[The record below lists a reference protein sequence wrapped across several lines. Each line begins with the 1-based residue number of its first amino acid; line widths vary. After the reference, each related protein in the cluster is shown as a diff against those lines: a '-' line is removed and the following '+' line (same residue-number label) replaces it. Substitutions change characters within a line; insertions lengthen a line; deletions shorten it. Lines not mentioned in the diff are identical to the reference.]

1 MVKPGYKQTEIGVI
15 PEDWKINFLPSFG
28 DVVSGGT
35 PSTSVSEYWDGDIAW
50 CTPSD
55 ITRTKGTT
63 IAKTERYI
71 TVKGLANS
79 AAALLPPGC
88 VLLCTRATIG
98 DSKINSVAMAT
109 NQGFKNI
116 IPKNC
121 NITFLFYLLQTKKQ
135 EMLEKAIGSTFLEIS
150 KSALCSI
157 PLQYPPIPEQ
167 QRIAEA
173 LSDMDELIASLE
185 KLIAKKKAI
194 KQGAMQELLTGKR
207 RLPGFSGE
215 WPSKKLKDC
224 TERIIVG
231 LATSVTQYYREEGI
245 PIFRNLNILPN
256 RLDESDV
263 LYLDPS
269 FAKLYSNKQVK
280 EDDVLTVH
288 TGYVGTS
295 CLVPKNH
302 AGSLTFTTLITTV
315 KKDLLSPQYLAFH
328 LNSDSGAKMI
338 EALQA
343 GGGRNN
349 LNVSDFEQYEL
360 TFPQDMDEQVAIA
373 NILEDLDKEIGCI
386 EQKHKKSI
394 EIKQGMVQQ
403 LLTGKIR
410 LV

>member
-1 MVKPGYKQTEIGVI
+1 MKPGYKQTEIGVI
-15 PEDWKINFLPSFG
+15 PEDWEIKCLPSFG

-150 KSALCSI
+150 KNALCSI
-157 PLQYPPIPEQ
+157 PLQYPPVPEQ

-207 RLPGFSGE
+207 RLPGFTGE
-215 WPSKKLKDC
+215 WEAYTVKDISNFCTSTVPVLGISVQNYIGTDNMNSNIGGVRDNEIAITYTNVREYQVGDILLSNIRPYLKKIWIADRNGGCSNDVLVIRVTDRCIVLPSFLYYLLSQDGFFEEVMANAVGTKMPRGDKNVIKEYCVRLPREISEQSAIVEALHDMDNSIELFSQKLKKA
-224 TERIIVG
+224 R
-231 LATSVTQYYREEGI
+231 
-245 PIFRNLNILPN
+245 
-256 RLDESDV
+256 
-263 LYLDPS
+263 
-269 FAKLYSNKQVK
+269 
-280 EDDVLTVH
+280 H
-288 TGYVGTS
+288 
-295 CLVPKNH
+295 
-302 AGSLTFTTLITTV
+302 
-315 KKDLLSPQYLAFH
+315 
-328 LNSDSGAKMI
+328 
-338 EALQA
+338 
-343 GGGRNN
+343 
-349 LNVSDFEQYEL
+349 
-360 TFPQDMDEQVAIA
+360 
-373 NILEDLDKEIGCI
+373 
-386 EQKHKKSI
+386 
-394 EIKQGMVQQ
+394 IKQGMMQQ

-410 LV
+410 SV

>member
-1 MVKPGYKQTEIGVI
+1 MVKLGYKQTEIGII

-109 NQGFKNI
+109 NQGFKSI
-116 IPKNC
+116 IPKDC

-150 KSALCSI
+150 KTALCSI

-185 KLIAKKKAI
+185 KQIAKKKAI

-207 RLPGFSGE
+207 RLPGFGGE
-215 WPSKKLKDC
+215 W
-224 TERIIVG
+224 ERVELGEILDYEQPTKYIVQ
-231 LATSVTQYYREEGI
+231 TT
-245 PIFRNLNILPN
+245 
-256 RLDESDV
+256 D
-263 LYLDPS
+263 
-269 FAKLYSNKQVK
+269 YSINGTP
-280 EDDVLTVH
+280 VLTAGKTFVLGYTNENDGIFKH
-288 TGYVGTS
+288 TPTILFDDFLTVSRYVDFPFKVKS
-295 CLVPKNH
+295 SAVKLLRAKRPEDNLK
-302 AGSLTFTTLITTV
+302 LI
-315 KKDLLSPQYLAFH
+315 
-328 LNSDSGAKMI
+328 
-338 EALQA
+338 
-343 GGGRNN
+343 
-349 LNVSDFEQYEL
+349 YEL
-360 TFPQDMDEQVAIA
+360 MQMIDFQVVDHQRHWISQYSHIYIQIPNGEEQAAISRVLSNMDSEIQW
-373 NILEDLDKEIGCI
+373 LEGKLEKTKQI
-386 EQKHKKSI
+386 KH
-394 EIKQGMVQQ
+394 GMMQQ

-410 LV
+410 LA